1 MNFKKNKILKI
12 LPAFILLISCTIYG
26 QNIKS
31 LNITKSPAIDSILIS
46 KKLYN
51 TKNPPKGYKIQL
63 YYGNE
68 TIAYKIK
75 NKFEKT
81 FPNLNAKILFETP
94 DWKVMVGNFKR
105 RIKADSLVIAIK
117 KKFIGAV
124 VVDAPISIK

>member
-1 MNFKKNKILKI
+1 MNYKKFKIVQI
-12 LPAFILLISCTIYG
+12 LPVFILFFTVSIYG
-26 QNIKS
+26 QDIKN
-31 LNITKSPAIDSILIS
+31 LNIVKSRAIDSILL
-46 KKLYN
+46 KKKIYN
-51 TKNPPKGYKIQL
+51 TKNPPIGYKIQL

-81 FPNLNAKILFETP
+81 FPNQNAKIIFETP
-94 DWKVMVGNFKR
+94 DWKVMVGNFRR
-105 RIKADSLVIAIK
+105 RIKADSIVIAIK

>member
-1 MNFKKNKILKI
+1 MNFKKTKIVQI
-12 LPAFILLISCTIYG
+12 LPVFILLYTGVIYG
-26 QNIKS
+26 QDIKNLS
-31 LNITKSPAIDSILIS
+31 ITKSHAIDSILLN

-51 TKNPPKGYKIQL
+51 AKNPPIGYKIQL

-75 NKFEKT
+75 NKFERT
-81 FPNLNAKILFETP
+81 FPNQNAKIVFETP

-105 RIKADSLVIAIK
+105 RIKADSIVIAIK